1 MAKVRKKPGQEGA
14 SAALISRT
22 RAIRK
27 LGVTLRQFRQLCIL
41 KGVFP
46 RPAPSGNAKLRGKTL
61 YLAKD
66 IKFLAHDPIIDHM
79 RQRVIFKRKE
89 RKLIGR
95 KETAALEV
103 HERNRPIMRLDHIV
117 RERYPTFADA
127 LRGLDDALTLLAVAA
142 VHVGGK
148 KLSVDHCRR
157 AAVLLRE
164 FEFFVAETHCLTKC
178 FIARKGLYY
187 QARIEGVDVTW
198 MIPHPFSLPSS
209 NVDYDIIK
217 SFIELYLALVQF
229 VVYKLYKQNH
239 MAYPPKINR
248 SKDADGEYLTAIVP
262 ESSGTLVGVAPATEH
277 TTEET
282 TEESAVSEEEKKAM
296 EQRIASLK
304 LDKITADDAKEEAAE
319 EDEATESDNED
330 DDDEDEIVDEPADE
344 EEKPDEDSAEKKES
358 EASQKKKKHE
368 LLFSRCRFFVS
379 REVPRRILEVIILS
393 NGGEIS
399 WDGRYAPYP
408 ESDPRITHVI
418 MDRDVIPEASLA
430 AAKGA
435 TREFVQPQW
444 VFDCANEQMLI
455 PTDKYAPGRQAPP
468 HLSPFVRE
476 GRFNYVPERRE
487 ELQALHDFLD
497 KKKTDAELAESEDTL
512 SSAMWLKQAEEEKRA
527 VEREIDEEMARRKR
541 KKSGKEEEEDEEE
554 EEADTELIDEML
566 DEEGERERYEAELEA
581 ELQGK
586 SYAESSREAARKV
599 KKSVAARKEEE
610 RLEDRHL
617 DDEEKHR
624 LVGMMTSKN
633 RRKFLHRERIENS
646 KMKKMKRLRNKR
658 DREIDE
664 KGVQSEFHKQHTSH
678 VPPPLKRP
686 KNH

>member
-1 MAKVRKKPGQEGA
+1 
-14 SAALISRT
+14 
-22 RAIRK
+22 
-27 LGVTLRQFRQLCIL
+27 
-41 KGVFP
+41 
-46 RPAPSGNAKLRGKTL
+46 
-61 YLAKD
+61 
-66 IKFLAHDPIIDHM
+66 
-79 RQRVIFKRKE
+79 
-89 RKLIGR
+89 
-95 KETAALEV
+95 
-103 HERNRPIMRLDHIV
+103 
-117 RERYPTFADA
+117 
-127 LRGLDDALTLLAVAA
+127 
-142 VHVGGK
+142 
-148 KLSVDHCRR
+148 
-157 AAVLLRE
+157 
-164 FEFFVAETHCLTKC
+164 LTKC

-187 QARIEGVDVTW
+187 QARIEGVDITW

-209 NVDYDIIK
+209 NVDYDVIR

-229 VVYKLYKQNH
+229 VVYKLYNDNH
-239 MAYPPKINR
+239 MAYPPKINA

-262 ESSGTLVGVAPATEH
+262 QSTGTLVGVAPKTEQPE
-277 TTEET
+277 EET
-282 TEESAVSEEEKKAM
+282 PAEAAVSEEEKKVM
-296 EQRIASLK
+296 KERIASLK
-304 LDKITADDAKEEAAE
+304 LDKITEEDAMEEAAAE
-319 EDEATESDNED
+319 EEEEEEENSGDEDEDEEE
-330 DDDEDEIVDEPADE
+330 EDEIVDEPADE
-344 EEKPDEDSAEKKES
+344 EDEDGNADDKATDKTAAAAAPSGEEES
-358 EASQKKKKHE
+358 KKKKSRG

-393 NGGEIS
+393 NGGELS

-408 ESDPRITHVI
+408 ETDPRITHVI

-476 GRFNYVPERRE
+476 NRFSYVPERRE

-497 KKKTDAELAESEDTL
+497 KKKTDAELAESEDTI

-527 VEREIDEEMARRKR
+527 IEHEIEEEIAR
-541 KKSGKEEEEDEEE
+541 KKKKKTDKEEEEEDEEV
-554 EEADTELIDEML
+554 DTEFIDSML

-586 SYAESSREAARKV
+586 SYAESSREAVRKV
-599 KKSVAARKEEE
+599 KKNVAARKEEE
-610 RLEDRHL
+610 KLEDRHL

-624 LVGMMTSKN
+624 LVGLMNARK
-633 RRKFLHRERIENS
+633 RRSFLHRERVENAKLK
-646 KMKKMKRLRNKR
+646 KMKKLRNRR

-678 VPPPLKRP
+678 VPPPLRRP
-686 KNH
+686 KKH